1 MKTKAKAAPKA
12 DLSANQLKD
21 VNGLIKSVKN
31 ADKVQTTFRKTIET
45 DIVENKGQIL
55 CMTATHLFN
64 TEGNFK
70 DSKTLNSLS
79 RAIKRVTA
87 DDKNE
92 LEPVKL
98 SRVDRK
104 TNEMELVPNMKAEK
118 EFSTFIEIEKLLNRT
133 EGKTANNLTEKETQ
147 NLIQALGK
155 AIS

>member
-1 MKTKAKAAPKA
+1 MKTKAKATPKL
-12 DLSANQLKD
+12 DMSANQLKD
-21 VNGLIKSVKN
+21 VKGLIKLVKN

-55 CMTATHLFN
+55 CLTAQHLFN
-64 TEGNFK
+64 TDGNFK
-70 DSKTLNSLS
+70 DSRVLNSLS

-98 SRVDRK
+98 SRIDRK

-118 EFSTFIEIEKLLNRT
+118 EFSTFVEIEKLLNRT
-133 EGKTANNLTEKETQ
+133 EGKTANNLNEKETQ
-147 NLIQALGK
+147 SLIQALGK
-155 AIS
+155 TIS